1 MIKSFKTKLLLW
13 TGLLFAL
20 ILIVIGSLVYFTL
33 DEYLYSR
40 VDNRLSAECRELSKV
55 VRFRDGAIA
64 LSDSSEWTEVE
75 HAEVGQHAIY
85 LRISTT
91 EGHFLGASKNEEHLT
106 FDIPYMPLAAGEL
119 RLTTQKLDSLLF
131 RRADLHVPAS
141 ARSEAVIITS
151 LMHIGEMDEFLTFI
165 RRAFFLLTPLFILLG
180 LVGIHFLS
188 QRVFRPIARITETA
202 QLMLSSGELGH
213 NIASDNTDEEIRQL
227 IDTLNSLFSK
237 LKRTTEQIRAFSAN
251 ASHELRTPLTVIRG
265 HVEVALSRERT
276 VEEYKQA
283 LELILNE
290 SQSMTRIIENLLQ
303 LARMDRRKQDLQME
317 LLHLDRLLLSLKGE
331 LEKKGREADIA
342 LSFAVDIRAEIA
354 GNRDALKLLIFNLV
368 ENAIK
373 YNKKGGRVHVSLSQY
388 DSGYKLSVE
397 DTGIGINKEDL
408 QSIFERFY
416 RVESSR
422 SRQAGGS
429 GLGLSIVQWI
439 AAEHKAEIKV
449 DSVPDEGT
457 RIDVIF
463 PVVEY
468 E

>member
-20 ILIVIGSLVYFTL
+20 ILIIIESLVYFTL
-33 DEYLYSR
+33 DEYLYNR
-40 VDNRLSAECRELSKV
+40 VDARLSNECRELGKV
-55 VRFRDGAIA
+55 VRYHEGRIA

-75 HAEVGQHAIY
+75 HAEVGRHAIY
-85 LRISTT
+85 LQASTPD
-91 EGHFLGASKNEEHLT
+91 GRFLGASENEEHLILK
-106 FDIPYMPLAAGEL
+106 IPHLSLTEGEL
-119 RLTTQKLDSLLF
+119 RLSNQKLDTLLF
-131 RRADLHVPAS
+131 RRADYYVPAS
-141 ARSEAVIITS
+141 SLTDAVVLTS

-165 RRAFFLLTPLFILLG
+165 RRAFFVLTPLFILLG
-180 LVGIHFLS
+180 LLGIHFLS

-227 IDTLNSLFSK
+227 IDTLNRLFAQ
-237 LKRTTEQIRAFSAN
+237 LKHTTEQIRAFSAN

-265 HVEVALSRERT
+265 HVEVALGRERT
-276 VEEYKQA
+276 VAEYKQA

-303 LARMDRRKQDLQME
+303 LARMDHRKQDLQME
-317 LLHLDRLLLSLKGE
+317 LLHLDGLLRDLDPE
-331 LEKKGREADIA
+331 LRKKAEEAGIT
-342 LSFAVDIRAEIA
+342 LSFAVETRAEIA
-354 GNRDALKLLIFNLV
+354 GNRDALRLLLFNLV

-373 YNKKGGRVHVSLSQY
+373 YNKKGGSVHVSLSPCE
-388 DSGYKLSVE
+388 SGYKLSVE
-397 DTGIGINKEDL
+397 DTGIGINKEDV

-416 RVESSR
+416 RVEGSR
-422 SRQAGGS
+422 SREAGGS

-449 DSVPDEGT
+449 DSTPGRGT

>member
-20 ILIVIGSLVYFTL
+20 ILIFIESLVYFTL
-33 DEYLYSR
+33 DEYLYNR
-40 VDNRLSAECRELSKV
+40 VDTRLSDECGELGEV
-55 VRFRDGAIA
+55 VRYRDGHIFLA
-64 LSDSSEWTEVE
+64 DSSEWTEVE

-85 LRISTT
+85 LRIGTT
-91 EGHFLGASKNEEHLT
+91 EGRFLGASKNEEHLP
-106 FDIPYMPLAAGEL
+106 FEVPHLPLAEGEL
-119 RLTTQKLDSLLF
+119 RLTTQELDSLLF
-131 RRADLHVPAS
+131 RRADYYVPAS
-141 ARSEAVIITS
+141 EKSEAVIITS
-151 LMHIGEMDEFLTFI
+151 LMHIGEMNEFLTFI
-165 RRAFFLLTPLFILLG
+165 RRAFFVLTPLFILLG
-180 LVGIHFLS
+180 LLGIHFLS

-213 NIASDNTDEEIRQL
+213 NISSDNTDEEIRQL

-251 ASHELRTPLTVIRG
+251 AYHELRTPLTVIRG
-265 HVEVALSRERT
+265 HVEVALGRERT
-276 VEEYKQA
+276 VAEYKQA
-283 LELILNE
+283 LELILTE

-303 LARMDRRKQDLQME
+303 LARMDHRKQDLQME
-317 LLHLDRLLLSLKGE
+317 LLRLDSLLRDLDPE
-331 LEKKGREADIA
+331 LRKKAADAGIG
-342 LSFAVDIRAEIA
+342 LSFAVETRAEIA
-354 GNRDALKLLIFNLV
+354 GNRDALRLLLFNLV

-373 YNKKGGRVHVSLSQY
+373 YNKKGGSVHVSLSPCE
-388 DSGYKLSVE
+388 SGYKLSVE
-397 DTGIGINKEDL
+397 DTGIGINKEDV

-416 RVESSR
+416 RVEGSR
-422 SRQAGGS
+422 SREAGGS

-449 DSVPDEGT
+449 DSTPGRGT